1 MIIFKMISNKL
12 KSINKNSYK
21 ILMIKTL
28 HQLINFK
35 MIVNNLNFYYKII
48 KNVLMIKIILT
59 RNQIKIKNENNIQCK
74 N

>member
-35 MIVNNLNFYYKII
+35 MIVNNLNFYYKIS

-59 RNQIKIKNENNIQCK
+59 RNQIKIKNF
-74 N
+74 